1 MTKPYAVPS
10 QEGRI
15 AIVTGASGGIGLW
28 TALGLT
34 KAGAHTVMLCRDAR
48 RGEEA
53 RRFVA
58 ERSGRVPE
66 LILADFADLAQ
77 VRAAGAEIAERH
89 RYIHILVNNAGLFA
103 PKRTLTKDGYE
114 LTFAVNHL
122 APFLLTDTLLP
133 ALELAGEASRHARIV
148 NVASAAANRASI
160 DLGDLMSAPL
170 QNARR
175 LRPVEARQHPL
186 HKGAGPPPAAQAHI
200 GELPASRGGCD
211 RYWKQRRDRGA
222 RVAGDQAFHDRPR
235 ARRGKLVVRGHVAGH
250 RRRQRRLFR
259 EAKAGQ
265 AESDRG
271 RPCRRGCSLGR
282 KRQARRR
289 GVVAPL
295 FSTAS
300 ELPFPSG
307 EDWVRG
313 V

>member
-1 MTKPYAVPS
+1 MMKPYAVPS

-28 TALGLT
+28 TALGLA

-58 ERSGRVPE
+58 DRAGRVPE

-77 VRAAGAEIAERH
+77 VRAAGAEIAERY

-160 DLGDLMSAPL
+160 DLGDLMSARRYKML
-170 QNARR
+170 GAYGQSKLANILFTKELARR
-175 LRPVEARQHPL
+175 LPPKPISANCLHPGVVATGIGN
-186 HKGAGPPPAAQAHI
+186 KGGI
-200 GELPASRGGCD
+200 G
-211 RYWKQRRDRGA
+211 GA
-222 RVAGDQAFHDRPR
+222 RVVGDQAFHDRPR
-235 ARRGKLVVRGHVAGH
+235 ARRGKLAVRGHVAGH
-250 RRRQRRLFR
+250 RRHQWRLFR

-265 AESDRG
+265 AEPDRG
-271 RPCRRGCSLGR
+271 RPCRRGCPLGR
-282 KRQARRR
+282 KR
-289 GVVAPL
+289 
-295 FSTAS
+295 
-300 ELPFPSG
+300 
-307 EDWVRG
+307 
-313 V
+313 